1 MCVTWL
7 RMYMKWPRMYVCS
20 QMDVAANWKVVVIH
34 VLYHLCKAFKKIHVR
49 LVKELEKKFS
59 GKDVVFDATRRIVRP
74 LNKGSAVHHPR
85 TRTLITVHDGILED
99 VVSQLRLLGSI
110 SDIA

>member
-1 MCVTWL
+1 MTLVPDSCLNHSLMNFTISW
-7 RMYMKWPRMYVCS
+7 KICIDSVCS
-20 QMDVAANWKVVVIH
+20 LQ
-34 VLYHLCKAFKKIHVR
+34 
-49 LVKELEKKFS
+49 
-59 GKDVVFDATRRIVRP
+59 KDVVFDATRRIVRP

-85 TRTLITVHDGILED
+85 TRTLIAVHDGILED

>member
-1 MCVTWL
+1 
-7 RMYMKWPRMYVCS
+7 MYVCS

-59 GKDVVFDATRRIVRP
+59 GKVNCVFLVVYLFT
-74 LNKGSAVHHPR
+74 
-85 TRTLITVHDGILED
+85 
-99 VVSQLRLLGSI
+99 
-110 SDIA
+110 

>member
-1 MCVTWL
+1 
-7 RMYMKWPRMYVCS
+7 
-20 QMDVAANWKVVVIH
+20 MDVAANWKVVVIH

-99 VVSQLRLLGSI
+99 ERNNIEYKLETFFAVYRRLCGKDVAFEYPVNES
-110 SDIA
+110 A

>member
-1 MCVTWL
+1 
-7 RMYMKWPRMYVCS
+7 MKWPRMYVCS

-59 GKDVVFDATRRIVRP
+59 GKVNCVFLVAYLFT
-74 LNKGSAVHHPR
+74 
-85 TRTLITVHDGILED
+85 
-99 VVSQLRLLGSI
+99 
-110 SDIA
+110 

>member
-1 MCVTWL
+1 
-7 RMYMKWPRMYVCS
+7 
-20 QMDVAANWKVVVIH
+20 MDVAANWKVVVIH

-74 LNKGSAVHHPR
+74 LKKGSAVHHPR
-85 TRTLITVHDGILED
+85 TRTLIAIHDGILED